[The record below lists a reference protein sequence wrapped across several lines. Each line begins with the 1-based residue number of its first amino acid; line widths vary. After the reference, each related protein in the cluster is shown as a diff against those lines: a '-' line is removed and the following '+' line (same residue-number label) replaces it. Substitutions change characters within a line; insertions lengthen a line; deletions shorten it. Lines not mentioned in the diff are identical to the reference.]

1 MRNYRLISGAIM
13 AMSMVFD
20 ISTPTSDVHT
30 TVVTIILLMNPGGAS
45 TGRMLLMKEISPRGR
60 ARVCRAGTQ
69 FACPF
74 IPKFHI
80 LPYRNISG
88 VVEAFRM

>member
-20 ISTPTSDVHT
+20 VSTPTSDVHT

-60 ARVCRAGTQ
+60 AGVCRAGTQ

-80 LPYRNISG
+80 LPISKYFG
-88 VVEAFRM
+88 RR